1 MEGKIKDITKEIKI
15 EDVINMAKKNNKN
28 INKEK
33 IIKAYKYA
41 AEKHKNQFRKSG
53 EPYIIHPL
61 HVAYILAELGL
72 DTQTICAALLHDV
85 VEDTDSTNE
94 DIIELFGEGVAETV
108 AGVTKLTDIFKT
120 IEEKQTANYK
130 KLFAAMEKD
139 IRVIILKLADRLHNI
154 STLQYLKKDRQIA
167 IATET
172 IELYAPIAHKLGMYE
187 IKMKLQDGA
196 FEFVEPEKY
205 KEISE
210 ELEKRVKEREKDLEK
225 TKEKIKKE
233 LKKSRITAKANV
245 EYKHLYNIY
254 MKMKEKNIN
263 IDQVKDLF
271 AIKIITKNKSECYK
285 ALGIIN
291 TLYSLSPNS
300 FKDYIAT
307 PRNNY
312 YQSIQEIILGEN
324 GVIVEVQICSEQMNN
339 ISKYGI
345 IEYLQNLEK
354 KENKNEKEIDKK
366 INFERN
372 LSGIKDSLELEN
384 IIENPKE
391 FLHTLKEELLD
402 KEIYI
407 FTPKGD
413 IKVLPK
419 ESSVLD
425 FAYSVSDD
433 IGNYATACK
442 INNKE
447 KTLFTKLKNG
457 DIVEI
462 KTSGKLLNPEK
473 EWLEDIKT
481 AKAKSKLV
489 KLMEIMEKNEFQ
501 ENTIKIHCKDRK
513 GMVLDIIRAL
523 EDKAI
528 NILELSTEMRS
539 QEAVITIS
547 MRIEKDCNS
556 KKITENIKKIE
567 DINRIELLES
577 E

>member
-1 MEGKIKDITKEIKI
+1 MEGKIKDITKEINI

-94 DIIELFGEGVAETV
+94 DIIELFGEGVAATV
-108 AGVTKLTDIFKT
+108 AGVTKISDIFKT

-196 FEFVEPEKY
+196 FKFVEPEKY

-210 ELEKRVKEREKDLEK
+210 ELEKRIKEKEKDLEK

-233 LKKSRITAKANV
+233 LKKSRIIVKANI

-254 MKMKEKNIN
+254 MKMKEKNIECEQ
-263 IDQVKDLF
+263 IKDLF

-291 TLYSLSPNS
+291 TLYRLSPNS

-324 GVIVEVQICSEQMNN
+324 GVLVEVQICSEEMNN

-354 KENKNEKEIDKK
+354 KNKEEERRDFEK
-366 INFERN
+366 N
-372 LSGIKDSLELEN
+372 LLGIKDSLELEN

-433 IGNYATACK
+433 IGNHAIGCK
-442 INNKE
+442 INNIE
-447 KTLFTKLKNG
+447 KPLLTKLKNG

-462 KTSGKLLNPEK
+462 KTSGKLVNPEK

-567 DINRIELLES
+567 DINRIELLK
-577 E
+577 

>member
-1 MEGKIKDITKEIKI
+1 MEGKIKDITKEINI

-94 DIIELFGEGVAETV
+94 DIIELFGEGVAATV
-108 AGVTKLTDIFKT
+108 AGVTKISDIFKT

-196 FEFVEPEKY
+196 FKFVEPEKY

-210 ELEKRVKEREKDLEK
+210 ELEKRIKEKEKDLEK

-233 LKKSRITAKANV
+233 LKKSRIIVKANI

-254 MKMKEKNIN
+254 MKMKEKNIECEQ
-263 IDQVKDLF
+263 IKDLF

-324 GVIVEVQICSEQMNN
+324 GVLVEVQICSEEMNN

-354 KENKNEKEIDKK
+354 KNKEEERRDFEK
-366 INFERN
+366 N
-372 LSGIKDSLELEN
+372 LLGIKDSLELEN

-433 IGNYATACK
+433 IGNHAIGCK
-442 INNKE
+442 INNIE
-447 KTLFTKLKNG
+447 KPLLTKLKNG

-462 KTSGKLLNPEK
+462 KTSGKLVNPEK

-567 DINRIELLES
+567 DINRIELLK
-577 E
+577 